1 MKVDH
6 FPIAKLSLFHINVDA
21 GKPMINLPFGWFT
34 APIYGDF
41 GDGLWLWVYHIRDF
55 IRVSH
60 HLICKCSPGGSH
72 SMDATL
78 KIDQAA
84 SGQNPASSEVPYT
97 FGRWFQGCNG
107 NFSLTVP
114 TVLLVCVTNFPSMNW
129 GRSGNGL
136 DQAAW
141 DRVTSPGRA
150 CLIGGELV
158 QHSAVRVLS
167 DEMVQCRVPIWQQVL
182 QSAAGGED

>member
-1 MKVDH
+1 
-6 FPIAKLSLFHINVDA
+6 
-21 GKPMINLPFGWFT
+21 MINLPFGWFT

-72 SMDATL
+72 SVDATL

-107 NFSLTVP
+107 HFSLAVP